1 MANWYDY
8 PQYYDMVFRDET
20 ADEVAFFEEAFK
32 EFATK
37 KVKRVLEP
45 GCGSGRLVVAMA
57 KKGYDVTG
65 LDLSDP
71 MLDYLRTRLK
81 RGKLTADVVK
91 GDMTDMKLKGKFDA
105 AFCTFNTFRHLLT
118 EKDAQCH
125 LRNVAKYLRV
135 GGVYIL
141 GFHILPMDVD
151 EDSTEIFKAKA
162 GGTSVSLTLKVM
174 DFNRTKR
181 QEILRASLKATK
193 RDGSVQRIR
202 SDFPLRLYTHRQVK
216 SMLEKVEDVWEVASI
231 FDFDYDIGVDRD
243 LDVDL
248 TDALFVLKRI

>member
-1 MANWYDY
+1 MI
-8 PQYYDMVFRDET
+8 FRDET
-20 ADEVAFFEEAFK
+20 ADEVSFFEEAFT

-37 KVKRVLEP
+37 DVKRVLEP

-65 LDLSDP
+65 LDLNQP
-71 MLDYLRTRLK
+71 MLDYLNKRLM
-81 RGKLTADVVK
+81 RSKLSAEVVN
-91 GDMTDMKLKGKFDA
+91 GDMTDMQLTGKYDA

-118 EKDAQCH
+118 ERNALCH
-125 LRNVAKYLRV
+125 LRNVAKYLKV
-135 GGVYIL
+135 GGIYIL

-162 GGTSVSLTLKVM
+162 GGTAVSLTLKVI
-174 DFNRTKR
+174 DFNRRKR
-181 QEILRASLKATK
+181 QEILRASMKVTK
-193 RDGSVQRIR
+193 RDGSIKRIR
-202 SDFPLRLYTHRQVK
+202 TDFPLRLYTHRQVK
-216 SMLEKVEDVWEVASI
+216 SMLEKVEDVLEIASI

-248 TDALFVLKRI
+248 TDSLFVLRRIR